1 MAMDAAGILTAL
13 ASPGGRADPYPLYS
27 ALHELGEAVEPAPG
41 LVLVP
46 GYDAVNKVLRDPSF
60 TVSDGAA
67 LDRDFAGW
75 REHPSL
81 EDFSRSILNTNSPDH
96 PRMRGVM
103 VRAFTPRRVAA
114 LGPAIAE
121 LTDELLDGMAA
132 RGAAGEPVE
141 FMHDFAFLLPVTVIC
156 ELLGIAEADRE
167 SFRPLARDLTATFEP
182 IDPSVLADADAAAV
196 ALREYF
202 TDLCARRRARPRD
215 DLVSTLVEVS
225 DADSARLS
233 WDELLANL
241 MLLLVAGFETTTNLL
256 GNGLRIVLGEPSVR
270 RGLSGGSLPAG
281 QFVAEVL
288 RYDSPVQLTSRRAAV
303 TAEVGGVTTAPGA
316 EVITLLG
323 AANRDPRRFGAP
335 DEFRPARY
343 DPAAPDSPPISFGA
357 GAHFCLGAAL
367 AQMEGA
373 VAFPRLLARFPDLVP
388 AGDPVRRPGLLL
400 RGYETLPI
408 RVA

>member
-1 MAMDAAGILTAL
+1 MAMDAAAILTAL
-13 ASPGGRADPYPLYS
+13 ASPEGRADPYPLYS

-67 LDRDFAGW
+67 LDRDLAGW

-215 DLVSTLVEVS
+215 DLVSTLVKVS

-323 AANRDPRRFGAP
+323 AANRDPRRFDAP